1 MIEPDEIIRKLGL
14 QPHPNE
20 GGFFAESF
28 RSDEILTPVELPER
42 YSSQRSFSTCIYYM
56 LTRETFSAL
65 HRLQTDEIFHFY
77 LGDPVSMLLLHPD
90 GDSQIL
96 TLGHDLLAGQKPQ
109 AVVPK
114 NVWQGSFLNE
124 GGKCALMGTTMA
136 PGFDFDDYEHAEKN
150 ELIEKYPNRKSLIE
164 RLTKE
169 QD

>member
-1 MIEPDEIIRKLGL
+1 MIEPDEIIKRLGL

-28 RSDEILTPVELPER
+28 RSDEILSRDDLPGR
-42 YSSQRSFSTCIYYM
+42 YSSQRAFSTCIYYM

-65 HRLQTDEIFHFY
+65 HRLQSDEIFHFY
-77 LGDPVSMLLLHPD
+77 LGDPVSMLLLYPD
-90 GDSQIL
+90 GNSEII
-96 TLGHDLLAGQKPQ
+96 TLGHDIIDGQKLQ

-124 GGKCALMGTTMA
+124 GGRFALMGTTMA
-136 PGFDFDDYEHAEKN
+136 PGFDFEDYEHADKN
-150 ELIEKYPNRKSLIE
+150 ELIRKYPDRSSLIE

>member
-1 MIEPDEIIRKLGL
+1 MIEPDEIIKKLGL
-14 QPHPNE
+14 QPHLNE
-20 GGFFAESF
+20 GGFFVESF
-28 RSDEILTPVELPER
+28 RSDEILNPGELPGR
-42 YSSQRSFSTCIYYM
+42 YSSERAFSTCIYYM

-77 LGDPVSMLLLHPD
+77 LGDPVSMLLLYPD
-90 GDSQIL
+90 GGSEIL
-96 TLGHDLLAGQKPQ
+96 TLGHDLLAGHKLQ

-114 NVWQGSFLNE
+114 NVWQASFLNE
-124 GGKCALMGTTMA
+124 GGRFALMGTTMA
-136 PGFDFDDYEHAEKN
+136 PGFDFDDYEHADKK